1 MTAEATG
8 GHEAVLDH
16 DKETPSHEL
25 LTMTTAD
32 ADASNGYLR
41 KRHGSGTRI
50 ESNGFIVVD
59 GQTRD
64 GDDDGTTT
72 EPEEVRYIMYSSV
85 ENPYF
90 FADMGLCFVDKL

>member
-25 LTMTTAD
+25 LTMPTAD

-41 KRHGSGTRI
+41 KRRGSGTQI

-59 GQTRD
+59 GQTREA
-64 GDDDGTTT
+64 DDDGTTT
-72 EPEEVRYIMYSSV
+72 EPEEVRYIMYRSV
-85 ENPYF
+85 GD
-90 FADMGLCFVDKL
+90 A